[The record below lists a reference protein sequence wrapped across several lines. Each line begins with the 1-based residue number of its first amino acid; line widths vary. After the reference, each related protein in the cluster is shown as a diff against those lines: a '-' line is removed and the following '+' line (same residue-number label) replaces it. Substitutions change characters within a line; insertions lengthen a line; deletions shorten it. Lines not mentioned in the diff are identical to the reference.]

1 MKSKHKFRI
10 SLVISLALL
19 TSFFYPFKLLTSVNV
34 LKVVHAEESLFITT
48 ENLNLRSS
56 FSSKSK
62 VLLTIPKGKTIKKIG
77 VYGEDKSWFKV
88 SFNSKIGYVSTKYVT
103 PKPIPKNSVSSINTI
118 YKTKTSLNL
127 RKGPSVKSPVLMT
140 IPKSS
145 PLMYHAASGPWYKV
159 SYNGTQG
166 YVASQ
171 YVTISPSAMKSR
183 SKQTT
188 EIRSSMSLV
197 NSKVLI
203 TIPASTEVTVLGKS
217 GTTGS
222 WLKVMYN
229 GITGFTPAR
238 HYIVQVAPGD
248 SLSTYPTYITI
259 ENLNLRNQASRY
271 GSILTT
277 IPSGTSISVISKS
290 ASWYKVRYN
299 NQVGYVS
306 SGFVQPFTGKTPIK
320 SPVIPANKH
329 VILIDAGH
337 GGGDAGAVTS
347 NGTVQEKV
355 LTLNIANRVAD
366 ELKKNYE
373 LYEVKLTRSN
383 DRYLSL
389 VERTNLSERLDAD
402 AFISV
407 HINSS
412 PSFATGHEALVPTS
426 SAYTTNP
433 YANASRRLGEVINQE
448 IAMNVPDF
456 KNRGVKRQDVYVV
469 GRNTVP
475 STLIEYG
482 FIANSVDRSYMS
494 GSNMIKAT
502 AKGIDKFMK
511 SYY

>member
-1 MKSKHKFRI
+1 M
-10 SLVISLALL
+10 
-19 TSFFYPFKLLTSVNV
+19 
-34 LKVVHAEESLFITT
+34 
-48 ENLNLRSS
+48 
-56 FSSKSK
+56 
-62 VLLTIPKGKTIKKIG
+62 
-77 VYGEDKSWFKV
+77 
-88 SFNSKIGYVSTKYVT
+88 
-103 PKPIPKNSVSSINTI
+103 
-118 YKTKTSLNL
+118 
-127 RKGPSVKSPVLMT
+127 
-140 IPKSS
+140 
-145 PLMYHAASGPWYKV
+145 
-159 SYNGTQG
+159 
-166 YVASQ
+166 
-171 YVTISPSAMKSR
+171 
-183 SKQTT
+183 
-188 EIRSSMSLV
+188 
-197 NSKVLI
+197 
-203 TIPASTEVTVLGKS
+203 
-217 GTTGS
+217 
-222 WLKVMYN
+222 
-229 GITGFTPAR
+229 
-238 HYIVQVAPGD
+238 
-248 SLSTYPTYITI
+248 
-259 ENLNLRNQASRY
+259 
-271 GSILTT
+271 
-277 IPSGTSISVISKS
+277 
-290 ASWYKVRYN
+290 
-299 NQVGYVS
+299 
-306 SGFVQPFTGKTPIK
+306 
-320 SPVIPANKH
+320 
-329 VILIDAGH
+329 
-337 GGGDAGAVTS
+337 
-347 NGTVQEKV
+347 
-355 LTLNIANRVAD
+355 AD